1 MALHPWGNSC
11 FCSLLWRTFPQRPV
25 EHVSL
30 KGLRVVKVNRAFI
43 YLFILNEWQRFVK
56 KCDNLRWMKTY
67 YPHRKYRYGH
77 VLSIEK
83 KFYMTHL
90 ISYQTFAG
98 SQTGSCHC
106 SEDQDA
112 GSHFR
117 QLSVRVESKS
127 WLVLCGA
134 LCGVTA
140 ALFTAAH
147 VCKMF
152 TSLSASAS
160 TGQSCDWVSAARSR
174 VPNTAWFNPAR
185 LKCCPPTIQTR
196 WEVVH
201 CVFTC

>member
-1 MALHPWGNSC
+1 M
-11 FCSLLWRTFPQRPV
+11 T
-25 EHVSL
+25 
-30 KGLRVVKVNRAFI
+30 KI
-43 YLFILNEWQRFVK
+43 YKEVWQLALNE
-56 KCDNLRWMKTY
+56 NLLPSQEVPLRSRVIYW
-67 YPHRKYRYGH
+67 
-77 VLSIEK
+77 K

-90 ISYQTFAG
+90 ISYHTFAG

-147 VCKMF
+147 VCKTF

-160 TGQSCDWVSAARSR
+160 TGQSCDWVSAAQSR

-185 LKCCPPTIQTR
+185 LKCCPLPYR
-196 WEVVH
+196 RV
-201 CVFTC
+201 